1 MDWLLYNNGLRH
13 ERVKGILCIL
23 WKKNLKGTLWLR
35 YTGWVSLCQSLS
47 ELKVKS

>member
-1 MDWLLYNNGLRH
+1 MKELR
-13 ERVKGILCIL
+13 VFYAYFG
-23 WKKNLKGTLWLR
+23 KKNLKGTLWLR